1 MKNKNERTMV
11 MPKDNIDL
19 TTSSLIPHLSY
30 LKRKTS
36 NRFTLIELLVV
47 IAIIAIL
54 AAMLLPALNRA
65 RDRARA
71 TKCISNLKNIS
82 MITLNYA
89 LDNNDYLPSPI
100 NNRSA
105 VSTYGVNNWVKC
117 LSKNGYLKTPHGT
130 MRCYKAVAA
139 PLADWDKLTPFLA
152 CPNVEKVVSAANPFG
167 GWQDTGYGS
176 CSDYGMNYYTTSSTD
191 SPGNNAHHV
200 KKVAKPSTRVMT
212 ADSGATSFSGINY
225 FDNTSSLSQRHSGM
239 CNYITV
245 DGSVHSRK
253 FTTTRDVRY
262 GIGG

>member
-1 MKNKNERTMV
+1 MKRRN
-11 MPKDNIDL
+11 
-19 TTSSLIPHLSY
+19 
-30 LKRKTS
+30 S
-36 NRFTLIELLVV
+36 NRKPSIGTAHWSFTLIELLVV

-54 AAMLLPALNRA
+54 AGMLLPALNRA

-71 TKCISNLKNIS
+71 TKCTSNLKNIS
-82 MITLNYA
+82 MVTLNYA

-100 NNRSA
+100 NNKNA
-105 VSTYGVNNWVKC
+105 IPTYGVNNWVRS
-117 LSKNGYLKTPHGT
+117 LSRNGYLKTPHCSD
-130 MRCYKAVAA
+130 RCYKSSPVVG
-139 PLADWDKLTPFLA
+139 WDKVTPILG
-152 CPNVEKVVSAANPFG
+152 CPNVEKTVGAANPFG

-176 CSDYGMNYYTTSSTD
+176 CSDYGMNYYTTSSSD

-212 ADSGATSFSGINY
+212 ADSGNSSFSGINY
-225 FDNTSSLSQRHSGM
+225 YDNTSSLSQRHSGM